1 MEPLIA
7 LLNEL
12 AKLSPYALI
21 GLGGLVLAYA
31 LYRRKLRT
39 EAEFLEQKATYEQ
52 RIKELRDE
60 FTGRLLAADNETN
73 EWRRLHDAQ
82 VLRQERI
89 ATALEAILGVKM
101 PK

>member
-1 MEPLIA
+1 VEALIP

-21 GLGGLVLAYA
+21 GLGGLTVGYA
-31 LYRRKLRT
+31 FYKRRIRP
-39 EAEFLEQKATYEQ
+39 ESEFLEQKAAYEQ

-60 FTGRLLAADNETN
+60 FTGRLLAAEGDTDELLK
-73 EWRRLHDAQ
+73 LHDAQ